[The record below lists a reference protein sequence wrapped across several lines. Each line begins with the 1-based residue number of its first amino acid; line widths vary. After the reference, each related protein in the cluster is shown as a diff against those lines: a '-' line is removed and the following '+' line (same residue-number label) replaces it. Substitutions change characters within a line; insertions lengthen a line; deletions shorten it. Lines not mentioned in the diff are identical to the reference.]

1 MSLPTPKIGVILSG
15 CGVFDGSEIHEAVIT
30 LLCLDLHG
38 AAYQCL
44 APERPFQTVN
54 HLTKQP
60 AGSEKRSVLVEA
72 ARIAR
77 GDILDL
83 AKVKGADYDG
93 FVLPGGFGAAKNL
106 CTFAVDGPQCQADP
120 QVARVLTEAHAAGR
134 PIGFIC
140 IAPAVAAKVFG
151 QSLHPALTIGHD
163 AGTAAGLEKLGARH
177 QPCDVGDFILDAP
190 NRILSTPAYMEARSI
205 KDVYAGV
212 NKLVEKLVELAGRP
226 ALAPAGKR

>member
-1 MSLPTPKIGVILSG
+1 MPSHSPRIGVILSG

-44 APERPFQTVN
+44 APDRPLQTIN

-60 AGSEKRSVLVEA
+60 GGGEKRNVLVEA

-77 GDILDL
+77 GEILDL
-83 AKVKGADYDG
+83 ARVKGADYDG

-106 CTFAVDGPQCQADP
+106 CTFAMDGAKCSADP
-120 QVARVLTEAHAAGR
+120 QVARVLTEAHAVGR

-151 QSLHPALTIGHD
+151 AALHPTLTIGHE
-163 AGTAAGLEKLGARH
+163 AATAAGLEQLGATH
-177 QPCDVGDFILDAP
+177 QPCAVGDFILDAK
-190 NRILSTPAYMEARSI
+190 NRILSTPAYMEAKSI
-205 KDVYAGV
+205 KDVYEGV
-212 NKLVEKLVELAGRP
+212 NKLVRKLVEMA
-226 ALAPAGKR
+226 